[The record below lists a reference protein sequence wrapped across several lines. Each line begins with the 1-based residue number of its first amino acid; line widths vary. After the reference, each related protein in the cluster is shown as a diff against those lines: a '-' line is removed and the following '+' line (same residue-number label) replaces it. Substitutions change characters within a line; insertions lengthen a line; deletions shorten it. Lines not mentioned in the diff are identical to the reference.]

1 MGQEK
6 TFSSALSNLAKMKTD
21 AEKANEKVQA
31 ATDKA
36 VAFAQSLKQGTNQ
49 AASAPA
55 APAKPAVPA
64 APARPAAPASFAK
77 PASPAAP
84 AKPASPAAPARP
96 AAPAA
101 PRPVQAA
108 ASPAAPAK
116 PAAPAAPAK
125 PAAPAAPAK
134 PAASLKSLDE
144 IAKLVIRGNYG
155 NGEERKKRLI
165 AEGYDYAQVQKRVN
179 ELLK

>member
-49 AASAPA
+49 AA
-55 APAKPAVPA
+55 
-64 APARPAAPASFAK
+64 AS
-77 PASPAAP
+77 
-84 AKPASPAAPARP
+84 
-96 AAPAA
+96 
-101 PRPVQAA
+101 
-108 ASPAAPAK
+108 
-116 PAAPAAPAK
+116 PAAPAK

-134 PAASLKSLDE
+134 PAASLKPLDE

>member
-6 TFSSALSNLAKMKTD
+6 PFSSALSNLAKMKTD

-49 AASAPA
+49 AASSPA
-55 APAKPAVPA
+55 APAKPAAPA
-64 APARPAAPASFAK
+64 APARPASPASFAK
-77 PASPAAP
+77 PASPAA
-84 AKPASPAAPARP
+84 PAAPARP

-116 PAAPAAPAK
+116 PAAPAAPA
-125 PAAPAAPAK
+125 APAK
-134 PAASLKSLDE
+134 PAASLKPLDE

>member
-55 APAKPAVPA
+55 APAKPAA
-64 APARPAAPASFAK
+64 
-77 PASPAAP
+77 
-84 AKPASPAAPARP
+84 PAAPARP

-125 PAAPAAPAK
+125 PAA
-134 PAASLKSLDE
+134 SLKPLDE

-155 NGEERKKRLI
+155 NGEERKKRLT

-179 ELLK
+179 EMLK

>member
-55 APAKPAVPA
+55 APAKPAA
-64 APARPAAPASFAK
+64 
-77 PASPAAP
+77 
-84 AKPASPAAPARP
+84 PAAPARP

-125 PAAPAAPAK
+125 PAA
-134 PAASLKSLDE
+134 SLKPLDE

>member
-125 PAAPAAPAK
+125 PAA
-134 PAASLKSLDE
+134 SLKPLDE

>member
-6 TFSSALSNLAKMKTD
+6 PFSSALSNLAKMKTD

-49 AASAPA
+49 AAPAKPAAPA
-55 APAKPAVPA
+55 APAKPAASA
-64 APARPAAPASFAK
+64 APAR
-77 PASPAAP
+77 
-84 AKPASPAAPARP
+84 PASPAAPARP

-116 PAAPAAPAK
+116 PAAPAAPA
-125 PAAPAAPAK
+125 APAK
-134 PAASLKSLDE
+134 PAASLKPLDE